1 MFHHVS
7 ESGRMLMEQKPENQI
22 EQAEQQPSTAEGQ
35 PQPSDSAEG
44 GLTQPQEPPAQPSQT
59 KKEAMEWLK
68 ALAIAA
74 LLVLVIRTF
83 LFSPFIVDGPSMKP
97 NFQSGER
104 VIVNKIIYDIREPK
118 RGEVVVFHVPQENR
132 DFIKRVIGVPGD
144 KVKLEGDRLY
154 INGEL
159 VEEPYLKEAIEQAK
173 AENREYNT
181 AENFPNAYVQSDIVP
196 DHMILAFGDNR
207 SNSKDSRMIGYVS
220 MDELVG
226 RADIIFWPLNEL
238 KIVKHG

>member
-1 MFHHVS
+1 
-7 ESGRMLMEQKPENQI
+7 MEQKPDKQI
-22 EQAEQQPSTAEGQ
+22 EQVDQQSVATQEQL
-35 PQPSDSAEG
+35 QPSDTGEG
-44 GLTQPQEPPAQPSQT
+44 ILQPEGPPARSSQT
-59 KKEAMEWLK
+59 KREAMEWIK

-104 VIVNKIIYDIREPK
+104 VIVNKILYDIREPK

-159 VEEPYLKEAIEQAK
+159 VEEPYLKEAIEQAR
-173 AENREYNT
+173 ANNSNYNT

-238 KIVKHG
+238 KFVKHG